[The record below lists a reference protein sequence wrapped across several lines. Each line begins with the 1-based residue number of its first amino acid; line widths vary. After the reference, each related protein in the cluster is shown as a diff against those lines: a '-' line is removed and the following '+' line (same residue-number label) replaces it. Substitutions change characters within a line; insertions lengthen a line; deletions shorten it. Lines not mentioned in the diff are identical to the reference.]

1 MTTKSK
7 LGLIGLG
14 VMGRSLA
21 INMADKGIQLSVYNR
36 HLAGVE
42 ERVAEKFIKGNP
54 QLSEVNGFDDLVP
67 FLDSLAQP
75 RNIMLMVN
83 AGEAVDKVI
92 SLLLPHLSKGD
103 IIIDGGNSHYQDTTS
118 RMKALHA
125 EGIFFLGVGIS
136 GGEEGARKGP
146 SIMPGGDSKAYERVG
161 KYLEKIAAKD
171 KNGLPCCAYTSTE
184 GAGHFVKMVHNGIE
198 YAEMEIV
205 AELYHLLRFYAQ
217 VMPDDI
223 AAIFELWKER
233 GFSSYILEITID
245 ILRTK
250 ESGEPLLDK
259 ILDAAKQKNTGGWT
273 AEAAYKLGVPSNTI
287 SEAVMARL
295 LSSKKTERV
304 EAMRL
309 YGTLSKPSSDSATAA
324 FYNRLLSTYVGA
336 RIINHAIGFD
346 LLNEASRQYQWHLE
360 LSEIARIWTNGCII
374 RSDLML
380 RLVELLK
387 DPIPILQQPMIVKEM
402 KAYLPDLT
410 QVLSTGLQSGHPLPV
425 LSAALNYFLGYT
437 SAQLPANLI
446 QAQRDYFGA
455 HTYQRTDKSL
465 DQHFHTLW

>member
-1 MTTKSK
+1 MKKSE

-14 VMGRSLA
+14 VMGKSLA
-21 INMADKGIQLSVYNR
+21 INMADKDIQLSVYNR
-36 HLAGVE
+36 HVAGVE
-42 ERVAEKFIKGNP
+42 ERIAEKFIKENQ
-54 QLSEVNGFDDLVP
+54 QLAKVKGFDDLVP
-67 FLDSLAQP
+67 FLDSLARP

-83 AGEAVDKVI
+83 AGEAVDKI
-92 SLLLPHLSKGD
+92 ITTLKPHLNEGD
-103 IIIDGGNSHYQDTTS
+103 LIIDGGNSHYQDTAR

-125 EGIFFLGVGIS
+125 AGLFFLGVGIS
-136 GGEEGARKGP
+136 GGEEGARIGP

-171 KNGLPCCAYTSTE
+171 KDGLPCCVYIGTE

-217 VMPDDI
+217 VSPDDI
-223 AAIFELWKER
+223 AAIFESWKER

-245 ILRTK
+245 ILRKK
-250 ESGEPLLDK
+250 ESGEPLVDK

-273 AEAAYKLGVPSNTI
+273 AEAAFKLGVPLNTI

-295 LSSKKTERV
+295 LSSKKKERV

-309 YGTLSKPSSDSATAA
+309 YGTLSRPTDDSATTA
-324 FYNRLLSTYVGA
+324 FCNKLLSTYVGA
-336 RIINHAIGFD
+336 GIINHAIGFD
-346 LLNEASRQYQWHLE
+346 LLHEASGQYQWHLRR
-360 LSEIARIWTNGCII
+360 SEIARIWTNGCII

-387 DPIPILQQPMIVKEM
+387 NPSPILQQPLIVKDM
-402 KAYLPDLT
+402 KAHLPDLT
-410 QVLSTGLQSGHPLPV
+410 EVISTGLRSGHPLPV

-437 SAQLPANLI
+437 SAQSPANLI

-455 HTYQRTDKSL
+455 HTYQRTDKPL
-465 DQHFHTLW
+465 DQHFHTVW